1 MKHKQFRTRGKI
13 RLTKCPKWVH
23 YGHMDRGGKSRTI
36 QIPGWMN
43 KVISELAMDHKQSFE
58 REIVSLVEAAIKNC
72 DESETGK
79 PAADLQ

>member
-1 MKHKQFRTRGKI
+1 
-13 RLTKCPKWVH
+13 
-23 YGHMDRGGKSRTI
+23 MDRGGKSRTI